1 MAAFATLESASR
13 NLWTRSTVSR
23 TDGVLR
29 RRSTRSTLARLSSLP
44 HGSGATEHRP
54 HPKWLVNRRKVNRQT
69 WSSAWQAFS
78 SAAQPTDSDD
88 VNLSKDSESALKTPI
103 DFSKEDE
110 HVEERKRKRL
120 SEVRISEVL
129 QAKHSYRW
137 VDPVIPRTAT
147 VQEAIVTTIEGG
159 LSGAMV
165 LEDESHNRVCG
176 LITSRDL
183 LRIMASGVKEGDTP
197 EEIMNR
203 LVGDYMTPIS
213 QVVYGRPDETV
224 GMCRTIMAR
233 LGIKCLPILSREG
246 RVEGLVTA
254 RDMSDFGLSAKD
266 RGGKKSYLNDVSER
280 VGLSSNTSM
289 AEPPI
294 YLKAQLALGPT
305 PLFINVG
312 VAELPHPF
320 KTADG
325 GLVQGMRDLGFNDLS
340 TDPTLSEDSCFV
352 TNVKLPDGK
361 KKTLRDFTYMGVADG
376 VGSWREYGV
385 DPRLFARRLM
395 EECENI
401 LLEAQRNGQMDGNNF
416 RQVTAPSDIMAQ
428 AFERVKAENVIG
440 SSTACIGVFDQI
452 RHQLHFSNLGDSG
465 IIVLRHI
472 DSDVA
477 GSLKRDRVT
486 PRTERTSDI
495 RVAFVSQQQLKS
507 FNHPFQIG
515 WTGEELKEG
524 ESSSF
529 RNAGESCTSS
539 IHLRRGDVV
548 IMATDGLFDNVELDD
563 ICTMVLEW
571 EQQNGFVRAGDTQAR
586 EKRWQMGNSLT
597 LLSAGR
603 INDLAQRLVKKAREN
618 SLDSSLDSPFA
629 ILAKENDIMWSG
641 GMPDDCIVI
650 AMHVV
655 GRDANDTMDST
666 KM

>member
-1 MAAFATLESASR
+1 
-13 NLWTRSTVSR
+13 
-23 TDGVLR
+23 
-29 RRSTRSTLARLSSLP
+29 
-44 HGSGATEHRP
+44 
-54 HPKWLVNRRKVNRQT
+54 VNRQT

-120 SEVRISEVL
+120 SEVRPSVTVCRWTLRLKKATVIFTIELIGIANRHRVISNMLSHSTTPLLGSKVRISEVL

-165 LEDESHNRVCG
+165 LEDEHHNRVCG

-325 GLVQGMRDLGFNDLS
+325 GLVQGMRG
-340 TDPTLSEDSCFV
+340 
-352 TNVKLPDGK
+352 
-361 KKTLRDFTYMGVADG
+361 
-376 VGSWREYGV
+376 
-385 DPRLFARRLM
+385 
-395 EECENI
+395 
-401 LLEAQRNGQMDGNNF
+401 
-416 RQVTAPSDIMAQ
+416 
-428 AFERVKAENVIG
+428 
-440 SSTACIGVFDQI
+440 
-452 RHQLHFSNLGDSG
+452 
-465 IIVLRHI
+465 
-472 DSDVA
+472 
-477 GSLKRDRVT
+477 
-486 PRTERTSDI
+486 
-495 RVAFVSQQQLKS
+495 KS
-507 FNHPFQIG
+507 FSG
-515 WTGEELKEG
+515 
-524 ESSSF
+524 
-529 RNAGESCTSS
+529 
-539 IHLRRGDVV
+539 
-548 IMATDGLFDNVELDD
+548 
-563 ICTMVLEW
+563 
-571 EQQNGFVRAGDTQAR
+571 
-586 EKRWQMGNSLT
+586 KRH
-597 LLSAGR
+597 
-603 INDLAQRLVKKAREN
+603 
-618 SLDSSLDSPFA
+618 SPP
-629 ILAKENDIMWSG
+629 E
-641 GMPDDCIVI
+641 
-650 AMHVV
+650 
-655 GRDANDTMDST
+655 
-666 KM
+666 